1 MALKV
6 VEEKSN
12 VLSDATAR
20 ITVESDLSDFQMAQ
34 AELIKSSW
42 DVAREWAH
50 EHGIS
55 GPGRGGSGVL
65 SPYAVNQEGEEITD
79 EHYTLPANAPER
91 QPAAYRVDVD
101 VHGKTR

>member
-1 MALKV
+1 MLNV
-6 VEEKSN
+6 IEEKSN

-20 ITVESDLSDFQMAQ
+20 VIVESDLSDFQMAQ
-34 AELIKSSW
+34 AELIKNSW

-50 EHGIS
+50 SKGIS

-65 SPYAVNQEGEEITD
+65 APYAVNQEGEEITD
-79 EHYTLPANAPER
+79 KHYSMPANSPER
-91 QPAAYRVDVD
+91 QPAAFRVDVD